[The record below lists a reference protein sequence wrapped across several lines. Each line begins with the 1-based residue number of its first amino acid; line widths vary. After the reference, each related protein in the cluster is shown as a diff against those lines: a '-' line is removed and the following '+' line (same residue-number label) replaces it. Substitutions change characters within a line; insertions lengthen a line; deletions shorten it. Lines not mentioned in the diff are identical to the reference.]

1 MFLWNVLFDPREIFD
16 LIETLGLSPDETART
31 ARSHAGGGP
40 ERLVR
45 PDRRAQAISLV
56 SQRKGARE
64 CEATPN
70 VTAGSWSTRPVPLFA
85 ARRGPINMTDIAKHA
100 EISTATAYRHFASV
114 EDVLAEYRFNVGQK
128 LRDYSLKQTTGGLE
142 LLEAVSRKWVDL
154 VVKHGGAMLYTR
166 SGEGYLARLRTGAFY
181 LTVQAEALQRPLEE
195 ACAELGLSPLGDE
208 AMFLWNILFDPRE
221 ILDLINTVGL
231 TKQQASETA
240 GLSPP
245 GALIGWD
252 ENKTAAPRPD
262 GLVPTR

>member
-1 MFLWNVLFDPREIFD
+1 MRSDTQRNRRE
-16 LIETLGLSPDETART
+16 LVNA
-31 ARSHAGGGP
+31 AG
-40 ERLVR
+40 E
-45 PDRRAQAISLV
+45 
-56 SQRKGARE
+56 
-64 CEATPN
+64 
-70 VTAGSWSTRPVPLFA
+70 LFA

-114 EDVLAEYRFNVGQK
+114 EEVLAEYRFKVGEK
-128 LRDYSLKQTTGGLE
+128 LRDYSLKQTAGGLE

-231 TKQQASETA
+231 NRQQASA
-240 GLSPP
+240 RLVAALC
-245 GALIGWD
+245 GALKGWD
-252 ENKTAAPRPD
+252 QDKASPKGLASLGQPHASQGDPARLAADSFGRN
-262 GLVPTR
+262 GGQ